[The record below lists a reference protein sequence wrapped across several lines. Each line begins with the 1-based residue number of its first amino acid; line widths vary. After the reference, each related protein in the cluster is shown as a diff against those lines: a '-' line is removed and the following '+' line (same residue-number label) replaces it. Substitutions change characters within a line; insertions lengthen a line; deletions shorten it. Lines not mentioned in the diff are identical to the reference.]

1 VFNADYQPVARQRT
15 DRGPEYAPRPAVR
28 VRLDQ
33 LRFGPNALYFRGGE
47 MPAYNSFLGYDP
59 TNRVALVVWTNLTVS
74 QDGKPTA
81 NSIY

>member
-1 VFNADYQPVARQRT
+1 MPHGQQY
-15 DRGPEYAPRPAVR
+15 GYGI
-28 VRLDQ
+28 DQ

-47 MPAYNSFLGYDP
+47 MPAYKSFLGYDP